1 MTKIFL
7 VDVRSFGISSQT
19 QILLLLSKGVNEKLM
34 KRHIL
39 LIIIAI
45 AIYLVWIFATYLF
58 EGRINL
64 LHREDP
70 LGRFEYSVI
79 VNMIIGTV
87 IAILAI
93 KPSIT
98 ASGPL
103 SLSQIGFRSV
113 KNTVVL
119 VTVAGTMG
127 FLLFVIQGPASLNPI
142 VISNVFS
149 QTLPTSVAEVVVCWA
164 VIGASM
170 ESFSKNKFGKKL
182 SVIVGIITSTVLFGV
197 YHSAHSE
204 PFNQINMV
212 MILMLPRLLTSIV
225 YFVGRNIYATIVF
238 HNFQALFGVVASVEI
253 ERMLQVQF
261 PVVLLAVVSVLVLII
276 MDKFILR
283 KKSKAFLDGK

>member
-1 MTKIFL
+1 M
-7 VDVRSFGISSQT
+7 
-19 QILLLLSKGVNEKLM
+19 KG
-34 KRHIL
+34 HIL
-39 LIIIAI
+39 LIVIAI
-45 AIYLVWIFATYLF
+45 TVYLVWTFATYFF

-64 LHREDP
+64 LHRDDP

-93 KPSIT
+93 KPSII
-98 ASGPL
+98 ASGQL

-119 VTVAGTMG
+119 VTVAGTIG
-127 FLLFVIQGPASLNPI
+127 FLLFVIQGPVSLNPI

-149 QTLPTSVAEVVVCWA
+149 QTLPTSIAEVVVCWA

-182 SVIVGIITSTVLFGV
+182 SVIVGLIISTVLFGV
-197 YHSAHSE
+197 YHFAHSE
-204 PFNQINMV
+204 PFNQVNMV
-212 MILMLPRLLTSIV
+212 MILMLPGLLTSIV

-238 HNFQALFGVVASVEI
+238 HNFQALFGVVASIEI
-253 ERMLQVQF
+253 ERMLQIQF
-261 PVVLLAVVSVLVLII
+261 PVIMLAVASVLVLMI

-283 KKSKAFLDGK
+283 KKSEAFLDGK

>member
-197 YHSAHSE
+197 YHCAHSE

-212 MILMLPRLLTSIV
+212 MILMLPGLLTSIV

-261 PVVLLAVVSVLVLII
+261 PVVLLAVASVLVLII

>member
-1 MTKIFL
+1 
-7 VDVRSFGISSQT
+7 
-19 QILLLLSKGVNEKLM
+19 M
-34 KRHIL
+34 KRHIS
-39 LIIIAI
+39 LIKIAI
-45 AIYLVWIFATYLF
+45 TVYLVWTFATYFF

-64 LHREDP
+64 LHRDDP

-93 KPSIT
+93 KPFIIS
-98 ASGPL
+98 SDQL

-119 VTVAGTMG
+119 VAIAGAIG

-149 QTLPTSVAEVVVCWA
+149 QTLPTSIAEVVVCWA

-182 SVIVGIITSTVLFGV
+182 SVMVGISFSTVLFGV
-197 YHSAHSE
+197 YHFAHSE
-204 PFNQINMV
+204 PFNQVNMV
-212 MILMLPRLLTSIV
+212 MILMLPGLLTSIV
-225 YFVGRNIYATIVF
+225 YFVGRNIYATIIF

-253 ERMLQVQF
+253 EHMLQIQF
-261 PVVLLAVVSVLVLII
+261 PVVLLAVTSVLVLII
-276 MDKFILR
+276 MDRFIR
-283 KKSKAFLDGK
+283 QKKQIAFLNGR

>member
-1 MTKIFL
+1 
-7 VDVRSFGISSQT
+7 
-19 QILLLLSKGVNEKLM
+19 M
-34 KRHIL
+34 KKHVL

-45 AIYLVWIFATYLF
+45 TVYLVWTFATYFF

-64 LHREDP
+64 LHRDDP

-93 KPSIT
+93 KPSII
-98 ASGPL
+98 ASGQL

-113 KNTVVL
+113 KHTVVL
-119 VTVAGTMG
+119 VTVAGTIG
-127 FLLFVIQGPASLNPI
+127 FLLFVIQGPTSLNTI

-149 QTLPTSVAEVVVCWA
+149 QTLPTSIAEVVVCWA

-182 SVIVGIITSTVLFGV
+182 SVIVGIIISTVLFGV
-197 YHSAHSE
+197 YHFAHSE
-204 PFNQINMV
+204 PFNQVHMV
-212 MILMLPRLLTSIV
+212 MILMLPGLLTSIV

-238 HNFQALFGVVASVEI
+238 HNFQALFGVMASVEI
-253 ERMLQVQF
+253 ERMLELQF
-261 PVVLLAVVSVLVLII
+261 PVIMLAVASVLVLII
-276 MDKFILR
+276 MDRFILR
-283 KKSKAFLDGK
+283 KKIRSIFG